1 MKRCSALECQ
11 AATWASGDNLGFGS
25 SRKRAGG
32 RFDAESGFLQM
43 QTVIVFEK
51 CGSPIAWSVI
61 RTGLFVYL

>member
-1 MKRCSALECQ
+1 MSD
-11 AATWASGDNLGFGS
+11 GNLDFGP

-43 QTVIVFEK
+43 QTVIAFEK